1 MLSDAAQG
9 KSQVKEGRLKMLFNK
24 EEKMILTIWGCERR
38 NLTVQRLAFAAA
50 YAVDPSFKKT
60 VCRTRDR
67 LISGIQDEHY
77 SLYFNNVIRPRQ
89 GHTDFAGLS
98 RGGYPA

>member
-1 MLSDAAQG
+1 
-9 KSQVKEGRLKMLFNK
+9 MLFNST
-24 EEKMILTIWGCERR
+24 EKKILTIWGCGRR
-38 NLTVQRLAFAAA
+38 DLTIQRLAFAAA
-50 YAVDPSFKKT
+50 YAVDPNFKRT

-67 LISGIQDEHY
+67 LLSEIRDEHY

-89 GHTDFAGLS
+89 GQGDLAALM